1 MNDLGDLQPKPQR
14 SALNR
19 KDITRR
25 LKRAG
30 GVTQRHARRFIL
42 RRINSV
48 RLVTGEIITW
58 LAVVGILVATLG
70 LQQTWGN
77 VSAYMQGGY
86 RSGGVYAEGIVGSL
100 DTLNPLLASNEA
112 EASAARLMFSSLY
125 HYDTTGALHADVAS
139 SMTIRDS
146 KIYTVTLRDATWQDG
161 HALTADDVVY
171 TIGLIKN
178 PQTRSPLRVNW
189 TDAVVKKINQHTVEF
204 TLPTVYAAFPHALTF
219 PIVPKHLLQNVEP
232 SVLRESSFSQN
243 PIGSGPFKFRRLQ
256 TAGLSNASKV
266 LQLVPHTEYYNT
278 VPRVSRFELRAYT
291 DDAAF
296 TKAIKNS
303 EVTGAVSAP
312 AALAHGKRPSQY
324 RVISEPLNKGVYL
337 LFNTRNPVLQDKT
350 VRQALQLATDTAAI
364 HQAVGGGVQTLDG
377 PILHSMFS
385 SGEVPRASKPN
396 AEKAA
401 QLLDSA
407 GWRIKNG
414 VRYKGDQ
421 ELKLT
426 ITTTNSSQYSKI
438 IDTVKRQWSAVGV
451 LVDVN
456 QVDTNS
462 AVSNFVQGV
471 LQPRNFDVLLYE
483 LALGADPDVYAYWH
497 SSQASATGYNFS
509 NYSNQL
515 SDAALASARTRLE
528 SNLRMA
534 KYAQFVRQWLSDVPA
549 IALYQA
555 SSEYLVNTNAYIVK
569 PKGSL
574 PELSDRYARVSEW
587 SVSPATV
594 YKTP

>member
-1 MNDLGDLQPKPQR
+1 MSDLGDLQPKPQR

-125 HYDTTGALHADVAS
+125 HYDATGALHADVAS

-278 VPRVSRFELRAYT
+278 TPRVSRFELRAYT

-312 AALAHGKRPSQY
+312 AALAHSKRPSQY

-364 HQAVGGGVQTLDG
+364 RQAVGGGVQTLDG
-377 PILHSMFS
+377 PILHSMF
-385 SGEVPRASKPN
+385 
-396 AEKAA
+396 
-401 QLLDSA
+401 
-407 GWRIKNG
+407 
-414 VRYKGDQ
+414 
-421 ELKLT
+421 
-426 ITTTNSSQYSKI
+426 
-438 IDTVKRQWSAVGV
+438 
-451 LVDVN
+451 
-456 QVDTNS
+456 
-462 AVSNFVQGV
+462 
-471 LQPRNFDVLLYE
+471 
-483 LALGADPDVYAYWH
+483 
-497 SSQASATGYNFS
+497 
-509 NYSNQL
+509 
-515 SDAALASARTRLE
+515 
-528 SNLRMA
+528 
-534 KYAQFVRQWLSDVPA
+534 
-549 IALYQA
+549 
-555 SSEYLVNTNAYIVK
+555 
-569 PKGSL
+569 
-574 PELSDRYARVSEW
+574 
-587 SVSPATV
+587 
-594 YKTP
+594 